1 MTSATALT
9 ALLCTAHAQQPTSSP
24 PLVTPIDSQPRRLFV
39 QGPQPT
45 ILIQVSGGSLLFISW
60 PQLEEINHIELVS
73 DPQGDAM
80 LPEPGQQDRLVGHQ
94 SVDQTVMDYLTL
106 EVLAESVTSDLLSL
120 APDVDGDGRD
130 DLLHQDQLVLTH
142 PGDFQVLQH
151 PGFPDNARLL
161 ALPDVTGDG
170 LGDLIVSEP
179 VVWLDGG
186 YIQYYAQS
194 FVSLHTGSPDG
205 YAAQPVWTL
214 QIDGDLIEVVAVQ
227 ADLDDALE
235 LFAFSGVSNTWDGSV
250 SNGLT
255 SVVDDIDTDAPTW
268 TILDD
273 HDALI
278 GNGQDANRSGLL
290 EIGDV
295 DHDGYDDIIV
305 ETLGYPYAQH
315 YLLLSGAER
324 YRFDAPLAA
333 FHLENTGGAD
343 YAHAVTADINGD
355 GELDLIAASWN
366 GSLFGGY
373 VNVFESPLLPEP
385 VHTGATADTGN
396 PGSGTADSGP
406 PPLTADTGAS
416 ITAPPA
422 TSPSEPAGC
431 GCHALG
437 PGAGVPWLLLVPL
450 ARRRTR
456 KPTCG

>member
-1 MTSATALT
+1 
-9 ALLCTAHAQQPTSSP
+9 
-24 PLVTPIDSQPRRLFV
+24 
-39 QGPQPT
+39 
-45 ILIQVSGGSLLFISW
+45 
-60 PQLEEINHIELVS
+60 LEEINRIELVS

-106 EVLAESVTSDLLSL
+106 EVLAEGVTSDLLAL

-142 PGDFQVLQH
+142 PGDFEVLQH

-170 LGDLIVSEP
+170 LGDLIVAEP
-179 VVWLDGG
+179 IVWLDGG
-186 YIQYYAQS
+186 YIQYHAQS
-194 FVSLHTGSPDG
+194 IVSLHPGSPEG
-205 YAAQPVWTL
+205 YEAQPAWTL
-214 QIDGDLIEVVAVQ
+214 QVDGDLIEVAAVQ
-227 ADLDDALE
+227 ADIDDALE

-255 SVVDDIDTDAPTW
+255 SLVDDIDTDAPTW

-295 DHDGYDDIIV
+295 DHDGYDDVIV
-305 ETLGYPYAQH
+305 ETLGYPPAQH

-385 VHTGATADTGN
+385 VDTGATADTGA
-396 PGSGTADSGP
+396 PVSGATDTGP
-406 PPLTADTGAS
+406 PRLTADTGAS
-416 ITAPPA
+416 TA

-456 KPTCG
+456 RPTCG